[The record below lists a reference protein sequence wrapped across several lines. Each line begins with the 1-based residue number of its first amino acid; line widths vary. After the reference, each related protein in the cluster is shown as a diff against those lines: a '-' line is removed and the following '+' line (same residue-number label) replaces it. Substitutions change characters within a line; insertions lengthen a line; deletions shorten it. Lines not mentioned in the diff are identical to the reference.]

1 MYKQP
6 GVDASI
12 QEITLLSVINAEKVL
27 EESKGQVSK
36 DKDRP
41 IQVGHDHQYLL
52 CDDPYR
58 PSINQ
63 GAWNIEFYAKK
74 FDSVNFCGTTI
85 ETNSRYAIIV
95 YDLVHQSGD
104 HVLDLRP
111 GIGLTHR
118 GFSLDN
124 AAEPNPDS
132 ANGLDAKHLKKNFS
146 IFDTRVLANGT
157 ENFWIRFALYTLQPD
172 GETQALY
179 GYYEWDP
186 KITTLAL

>member
-12 QEITLLSVINAEKVL
+12 QEITLLSVINAEKVV
-27 EESKGQVSK
+27 EESSGQVSLDPAK
-36 DKDRP
+36 P
-41 IQVGHDHQYLL
+41 IPVKHDHQYLL

-74 FDSVNFCGTTI
+74 FDAVNFTGTTI
-85 ETNSRYAIIV
+85 DANSRYAVIV

-104 HVLDLRP
+104 YVLDLRP

-118 GFSLDN
+118 GFTLER
-124 AAEPNPDS
+124 AAEPNPDT
-132 ANGLDAKHLKKNFS
+132 ANGLPAIHLKKTFS

-157 ENFWIRFALYTLQPD
+157 ENFWIRFALYKLQPD

-179 GYYEWDP
+179 GCYEWDP
-186 KITTLAL
+186 KITTLGL